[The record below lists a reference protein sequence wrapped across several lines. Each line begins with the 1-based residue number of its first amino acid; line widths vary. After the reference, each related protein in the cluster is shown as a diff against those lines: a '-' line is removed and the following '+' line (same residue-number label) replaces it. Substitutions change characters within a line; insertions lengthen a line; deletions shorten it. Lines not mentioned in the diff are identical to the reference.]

1 MTHNIWYSLF
11 TFSHTSE
18 SQENMSFL
26 IMQYQRPLK
35 FKVFNQKQNRP
46 KLNYDLKKY
55 DSYKVHKEI
64 NEPPKWQRSRL
75 KKFLKI
81 LS

>member
-1 MTHNIWYSLF
+1 
-11 TFSHTSE
+11 
-18 SQENMSFL
+18 
-26 IMQYQRPLK
+26 MQYQRPLK

-46 KLNYDLKKY
+46 KPNYDLKKY

-81 LS
+81 LF